1 MSSIVKNVAIVGAG
15 PGGLATAIALRK
27 QGINVQVYE
36 QAQQFRPAGAGL
48 GIMPNGFNS
57 LEAIKPDLV
66 KEIKSSGCCVTQ
78 STLRNSLGEKIR
90 SSSTDR
96 SFLDKYGHSLV
107 TVWWWNLQQI
117 LASFFPPETIHLA
130 HRCIDWQANQNG
142 VEIYFE
148 NGLNARADVLIGA
161 DGIKSVVRKKLIA
174 NKQPRY
180 LGSFCWRSV
189 VKCEQNFIEPNEL
202 VFIKGNKQ
210 FMYLLNLGDGHISW
224 ITRKSTSEYELSAS
238 AAETKAR
245 VLNEIADWGEPIKA
259 IVEATEAERILE
271 GPICD
276 RPPLKT
282 WSKGRV
288 TLLGDAAHP
297 MGPAM
302 GQGANTAFED
312 ACVLASCL
320 AHSSSIEAAF
330 TNYEKERV
338 ECLEIIQTRSAE
350 GEKRYYQKST
360 SERQKSRTSED
371 FKDWLY
377 NYQPNT
383 QSS

>member
-1 MSSIVKNVAIVGAG
+1 MSSIVKNVAIIGAG
-15 PGGLATAIALRK
+15 PGGLATAIALRQ
-27 QGINVQVYE
+27 QGINVQIYE
-36 QAQQFRPAGAGL
+36 KAQQFRPAGAGL
-48 GIMPNGFNS
+48 GMMPNGFNS
-57 LEAIKPDLV
+57 LEAIDPRLV
-66 KEIKSSGCCVTQ
+66 KAIKNSGCCVTQ

-90 SSSTDR
+90 SKSTDK

-117 LASFFPPETIHLA
+117 LASFLPQEIIHLA
-130 HRCIDWQANQNG
+130 HRCIDWQADRNG
-142 VEIYFE
+142 VEVYFE
-148 NGLNARADVLIGA
+148 NGLNARADLLIGA
-161 DGIKSVVRKKLIA
+161 DGIKSVVRSKLM
-174 NKQPRY
+174 KSEQPRY

-189 VKCEQNFIEPNEL
+189 VKCEQSFIEPNEL
-202 VFIKGNKQ
+202 VFIRGNKQ

-224 ITRKSTSEYELSAS
+224 IARKSASEYRLSAS
-238 AAETKAR
+238 AAETKAC
-245 VLNEIADWGEPIKA
+245 VLDEIADWAEPIKA

-276 RPPLKT
+276 RLPLKT

-312 ACVLASCL
+312 ACVLAHCL

-338 ECLEIIQTRSAE
+338 ERLEIIQTRSAE
-350 GEKRYYQKST
+350 GEKSYYQNNT
-360 SERQKSRTSED
+360 SERQKPSTSED

-383 QSS
+383 